1 LVTANVAPSLASRLT
16 RRIFSTP
23 RKFAP
28 RDWVAPFER
37 LARRERLASGLSVLR
52 AGDGPLVALIHESDN
67 SIGSRLI
74 LPPKVQT
81 PRRAGWKEVQ
91 R

>member
-1 LVTANVAPSLASRLT
+1 MSSRVVLAKLPTMS
-16 RRIFSTP
+16 
-23 RKFAP
+23 
-28 RDWVAPFER
+28 
-37 LARRERLASGLSVLR
+37 
-52 AGDGPLVALIHESDN
+52 LVALIHESDN